1 MVRCFTTPDT
11 SCPMGTWGN
20 GFASDTYFVEL
31 AIMVLQIPFSHVL
44 VTQCPFLQVF
54 EDEDGLGILIEG
66 KN

>member
-1 MVRCFTTPDT
+1 
-11 SCPMGTWGN
+11 MGPRGN

-31 AIMVLQIPFSHVL
+31 AIMVLHIPFSHVL